1 MYVLHFG
8 FLHIKYTSKDFR
20 LKLSTIP
27 NNFPEIDQNCESVR
41 DDCRESN
48 NINSIPTGTPLSK
61 VKTPSVNCPAV
72 AAIIRF
78 AASIGPPTR
87 PAFLAIIHDANIPN
101 ANT

>member
-1 MYVLHFG
+1 M
-8 FLHIKYTSKDFR
+8 R
-20 LKLSTIP
+20 LK
-27 NNFPEIDQNCESVR
+27 PEIGRNRESIR
-41 DDCRESN
+41 DDSRGCN
-48 NINSIPTGTPLSK
+48 NKNSIPTGTPLSK

-101 ANT
+101 AKT